1 MSYTSYTDLK
11 SVEES
16 TIVRC
21 PFKNCHARIIQVGT
35 LPKVNVENSP
45 DMTKLSE
52 DDNMKQTETYFYQID
67 DVWEFDNI
75 GVSRPAA
82 ELKEPII
89 TSDTNEKVDI
99 AVERLLICSECDKG
113 PIGFAGIPKGSE
125 NHHQN
130 LKYFLSCASVLYEVK

>member
-1 MSYTSYTDLK
+1 MSYTSYTDLE
-11 SVEES
+11 SAGAS

-21 PFKNCHARIIQVGT
+21 PFKICHARIIQLGA

-52 DDNMKQTETYFYQID
+52 VNNVEQAETSFYQID

-89 TSDTNEKVDI
+89 TSVTNEKVDI
-99 AVERLLICSECDKG
+99 AIERLLICSECDKG
-113 PIGFAGIPKGSE
+113 PIGFAGIPKGSD